1 MARKSTFPSYRRHK
15 QSGQAVVTLNDPMG
29 RRRDVLLGPYGSPE
43 SKAEYARVIG
53 EWQVSHYALPGP
65 ALPDITVNEVLL
77 RFWGH
82 VEEHYRLPDGTPT
95 TEVENIRYALKPLR
109 ELYGHTPAGKF
120 GPLALKAVRQR
131 WVDAGLSRRFINQ
144 RVGRIKR
151 MFKWAVA
158 EELVPAAAYQALQAV
173 EGFKQGRTAAKDR
186 PAVQPVPAE
195 HIDRVLPF
203 LRPQVRAMIELQR
216 LTGMRPGEVCRI
228 RWGDIDQSGEVW
240 VYRPGRHKTAYRGRP
255 REVLIGPRGQEI
267 LRRFEKG
274 DVQAPIFSPR
284 EGVQALHRERAKKRV
299 IDYQPGQ
306 CDGCCRRLV
315 GDDPDPVWQQ
325 VWELPR
331 VTPDVTEHRFHTLTC
346 PACGARTKARRPAD
360 LPADGY
366 GPNLPAAVV
375 YRTGS
380 LNASKAQAAEVMG
393 ELLGVPLSTGQ
404 VCAIEQRAADALAPA
419 VAELHAALP
428 GCHVNMDETGWKEA
442 GRTAWLWVAV
452 TASFT
457 VFRVAFSRGRVVV
470 RDLLGA
476 AYANVLTTDR
486 WAAYNGVGRRQ
497 LCWAHLRRD
506 FQALIDRGGA
516 AQRVGDEL
524 LSLSDLV
531 FHNWKRI
538 RDRTLSRPATRCGS

>member
-53 EWQVSHYALPGP
+53 EWQVSHHALPGP
-65 ALPDITVNEVLL
+65 ALADITVNELLL

-82 VEEHYRLPDGTPT
+82 VEEHYRHPDGTPT
-95 TEVENIRYALKPLR
+95 TEVENFRYALKPLR

-131 WVDAGLSRRFINQ
+131 WVNAELSRRFINQ

-173 EGFKQGRTAAKDR
+173 EGLKQGRTAAKDR

-267 LRRFEKG
+267 LGRFEKS
-274 DVQAPIFSPR
+274 DIQAPIFSPR
-284 EGVQALHRERAKKRV
+284 EAVQALQRERVEKRV
-299 IDYQPGQ
+299 TKYYLSRQRRQTRKAKPKRQPADCYSIESYGYAVARA
-306 CDGCCRRLV
+306 CRKASV
-315 GDDPDPVWQQ
+315 PVWYPYRLRHTYGTEVRKEFGLEAAQ
-325 VWELPR
+325 VLLGHTR
-331 VTPDVTEHRFHTLTC
+331 ADVTQ
-346 PACGARTKARRPAD
+346 
-360 LPADGY
+360 
-366 GPNLPAAVV
+366 V
-375 YRTGS
+375 Y
-380 LNASKAQAAEVMG
+380 AE
-393 ELLGVPLSTGQ
+393 
-404 VCAIEQRAADALAPA
+404 
-419 VAELHAALP
+419 
-428 GCHVNMDETGWKEA
+428 
-442 GRTAWLWVAV
+442 
-452 TASFT
+452 
-457 VFRVAFSRGRVVV
+457 
-470 RDLLGA
+470 
-476 AYANVLTTDR
+476 ANR
-486 WAAYNGVGRRQ
+486 
-497 LCWAHLRRD
+497 
-506 FQALIDRGGA
+506 DRG
-516 AQRVGDEL
+516 
-524 LSLSDLV
+524 
-531 FHNWKRI
+531 KRI
-538 RDRTLSRPATRCGS
+538 AARIG